1 MMAESVSRLC
11 EQHCQPAVLHCAEQ
25 GEFPAALWARL
36 GGAGVFHLLVDEERG
51 GVGAGIADTAA
62 TLAVLGSFAAPGPIV
77 EAIVANFA
85 RCAVGLPPLEDPQSL
100 AVAENGRSSA
110 SGVAGAVAAPSVR
123 WGRQVDSILFACGG
137 EAAGI
142 AEVTPANAEFSVVPT
157 LSSEPALRMVI
168 PSSDHSSTSVP
179 PPFIERLV
187 GIVALGRCAEA
198 VGAIQWMLTSSLS
211 HAQERSQFGR
221 LIAKFQAVQQMLAE
235 LAAEASAADAICN
248 AACELADVGDWT
260 LLPAAVVRILDAI
273 DRSVEIAHQVHGA
286 IGFSKEHGLN
296 FRTRRAMQWCN
307 DATLL
312 GPWGEMLGDQILAA
326 KDAGLWEVLVS
337 LAEDEVVVSKA

>member
-11 EQHCQPAVLHCAEQ
+11 EQHCQPAVLNCAEQ

-36 GGAGVFHLLVDEERG
+36 GGSGVFHLLVDEERG
-51 GVGAGIADTAA
+51 GIGAGIADTAA
-62 TLAVLGSFAAPGPIV
+62 TLAVLGSYAAPGPIV

-85 RCAVGLPPLEDPQSL
+85 RCAVGVPPLEEPQSL
-100 AVAENGRSSA
+100 AVADEVKSAA
-110 SGVAGAVAAPSVR
+110 SGVAGAMAAPSVR
-123 WGRQVDSILFACGG
+123 WGQQVDSILVACGG
-137 EAAGI
+137 DAAGI
-142 AEVTPANAEFSVVPT
+142 AEVKPADAEFSLIPT
-157 LSSEPALRMVI
+157 LSSEPAWRMVI
-168 PSSDHSSTSVP
+168 PSADHRPTPVLPS
-179 PPFIERLV
+179 FIERLT

-221 LIAKFQAVQQMLAE
+221 PIAKFQAVQQMLAE

-248 AACELADVGDWT
+248 AACELADAGDWT
-260 LLPAAVVRILDAI
+260 LLPAAVVRIVDAI
-273 DRSVEIAHQVHGA
+273 DRSVAIAHQVHGA

-307 DATLL
+307 DAPLFGT
-312 GPWGEMLGDQILAA
+312 WGEMLGDRLLAA
-326 KDAGLWEVLVS
+326 KDTGLWEILVP
-337 LAEDEVVVSKA
+337 LAEDHVGG